1 MGVGGREVVLILESL
16 EHESMRWW
24 EGHVMR
30 KYHADCRPF
39 ALRGSF
45 CTNLWCS
52 GLWSGSHSHG
62 DDRSQREW
70 GDGCRD

>member
-39 ALRGSF
+39 CFERIFLHQFMVLRVMVWLS
-45 CTNLWCS
+45 LSW
-52 GLWSGSHSHG
+52 
-62 DDRSQREW
+62 
-70 GDGCRD
+70 